1 MAWNDYFVAFA
12 CGEVL
17 CATFAAQTT
26 TMVLLTLTPNLISA
40 INLFNNLDSTLP
52 EDHIAIDD
60 LPSVEHRA
68 VHRVSRALL
77 ASVAQTNDEERKK
90 FRLSSL
96 LKGCDV
102 YIPPKPLKPEPVY
115 SRSCPSL
122 RPRVL
127 TSLQTPE
134 YKALMTRLRAE
145 AEEREYSALT
155 NKPHLSSGEEDED
168 EYTYND
174 LKSHLS
180 IIANVLL
187 SVLATSAAVWKVA
200 SGWDVPERLALA
212 FTSSLVV
219 CVAEVVV
226 FGGYLRRIDESR
238 QAEKKRDQNEEKVVV
253 NVWEFGPTEEIQK
266 EGDVL
271 RKRRN

>member
-1 MAWNDYFVAFA
+1 MAFA
-12 CGEVL
+12 CGEIL
-17 CATFAAQTT
+17 CATLVARTT
-26 TMVLLTLTPNLISA
+26 TMVLLTLPPNLISA
-40 INLFNNLDSTLP
+40 INLFNSLDSTLP
-52 EDHIAIDD
+52 EDRIAIDN
-60 LPSVEHRA
+60 LPSVEHRT
-68 VHRVSRALL
+68 VHRVSQALL
-77 ASVAQTNDEERKK
+77 ANAAQTNDEECRK

-102 YIPPKPLKPEPVY
+102 YIPPKPLKPEPVR
-115 SRSCPSL
+115 SRFRPSL

-134 YKALMTRLRAE
+134 YKVLMARLRAE
-145 AEEREYSALT
+145 AEEREYSALID
-155 NKPHLSSGEEDED
+155 KPHLSSNEQDED

-180 IIANVLL
+180 IIVNVLL

-266 EGDVL
+266 EKKGDVL

>member
-1 MAWNDYFVAFA
+1 MMA
-12 CGEVL
+12 
-17 CATFAAQTT
+17 
-26 TMVLLTLTPNLISA
+26 
-40 INLFNNLDSTLP
+40 
-52 EDHIAIDD
+52 
-60 LPSVEHRA
+60 
-68 VHRVSRALL
+68 
-77 ASVAQTNDEERKK
+77 
-90 FRLSSL
+90 
-96 LKGCDV
+96 
-102 YIPPKPLKPEPVY
+102 
-115 SRSCPSL
+115 
-122 RPRVL
+122 
-127 TSLQTPE
+127 
-134 YKALMTRLRAE
+134 RLRAE

-155 NKPHLSSGEEDED
+155 NKPHPKSGEEDED

-266 EGDVL
+266 KSDDVL